1 MKKAICFALCL
12 AFLNNV
18 SVVYGDENKTVESEK
33 ANYYIKIP
41 DTWVNYISVES
52 EKVKSGIVE
61 KFNFYYE
68 PRSSANK
75 PLLLTSLYLF
85 NKSDW
90 YSMGVS
96 TNYKKITEDKNYVY
110 AATSATINPYS
121 NREDM
126 IIFKRL
132 TIESNNIE
140 FVKSMIVL
148 GDTSEIDSETI
159 TVNEKALLSKVL
171 YLNQN
176 VAYLPIRETCEAMG
190 YGVYWNAAER
200 YVSIRKRGSRQGE
213 SYDFY
218 PSNPSKNLGYSV
230 LIENSIAYINYS
242 FFVWEL
248 KASVGVD
255 ENRNIYI
262 RT

>member
-1 MKKAICFALCL
+1 MKKAMCFAICL
-12 AFLNNV
+12 AFLGGARV
-18 SVVYGDENKTVESEK
+18 DESKMVKSEK

-52 EKVKSGIVE
+52 EKVKSGIAE

-68 PRSSANK
+68 PRNSASK
-75 PLLLTSLYLF
+75 PLLLMSVYLF

-90 YSMGVS
+90 YNMGAAAG
-96 TNYKKITEDKNYVY
+96 YKKITEDKSHVY

-121 NREDM
+121 SREDM

-132 TIESNNIE
+132 TIESNNTE
-140 FVKSMIVL
+140 FVKSMLVL
-148 GDTSEIDSETI
+148 GDASEIDSETI
-159 TVNEKALLSKVL
+159 TVNEKLLGAKVL

-176 VAYLPIRETCEAMG
+176 VAYLPIRETCEAIG
-190 YGVYWNAAER
+190 YGVYWNSSER
-200 YVSIRKRGSRQGE
+200 CVSIRKNGGRKGPVYE
-213 SYDFY
+213 FY
-218 PSNPSKNLGYSV
+218 PNNPSKNFGYSV

-262 RT
+262 RI

>member
-1 MKKAICFALCL
+1 MKRAICFALCL
-12 AFLNNV
+12 AFL
-18 SVVYGDENKTVESEK
+18 GGAKAGEGKTVKSEK

-41 DTWVNYISVES
+41 ETWVNYISVES
-52 EKVKSGIVE
+52 EKVKSGVAE

-68 PRSSANK
+68 PRNSASK
-75 PLLLTSLYLF
+75 PLLLMSLYLF

-90 YSMGVS
+90 YNMGAA
-96 TNYKKITEDKNYVY
+96 TAYKKIAEDKSHVY

-121 NREDM
+121 SREDM

-132 TIESNNIE
+132 TIESNNAE
-140 FVKSMIVL
+140 FVRSMIIL

-159 TVNEKALLSKVL
+159 TVNERLLDAKVL

-176 VAYLPIRETCEAMG
+176 VAYLPIRETCEAIG
-190 YGVYWNAAER
+190 YAVSWSSSERRVVLRKSGGRGAAYE
-200 YVSIRKRGSRQGE
+200 
-213 SYDFY
+213 FY
-218 PSNPSKNLGYSV
+218 PNNPGKNFGYSV

-262 RT
+262 RI